1 MYKERYCNN
10 YVYLKHF
17 FTVISKLSSNVSETG
32 KSLRDLVCIERRLND
47 PNPPWG
53 RQNFE
58 ISSENEVNID
68 LLSTCHIASSYSHV
82 KILYLI

>member
-1 MYKERYCNN
+1 MRSDRILYGHRK
-10 YVYLKHF
+10 
-17 FTVISKLSSNVSETG
+17 IQNVSETG
-32 KSLRDLVCIERRLND
+32 KSWRDLVCIERHLND
-47 PNPPWG
+47 PNPPSG

-68 LLSTCHIASSYSHV
+68 LLSMCQIASSYSHV